1 MTSTSK
7 ADAAR
12 QGELF
17 RDAGVMR
24 ATLNRREMIDREELR
39 FLDFQAENGE
49 ATTGDTVDDLADEFG
64 DGGKWRGSIP
74 LRLAREGLIVEAGWK
89 RSCRPSRHRSKITRW
104 AIADRE
110 AVDRRRF
117 ALRTMLAALDAARN
131 GTGPTSGIVEPVETA
146 ITHPPTSGDSTNGKA
161 V

>member
-1 MTSTSK
+1 MTETSK
-7 ADAAR
+7 ANASR
-12 QGELF
+12 LGELL
-17 RDAGVMR
+17 REAGVMR
-24 ATLNRREMIDREELR
+24 ATLNCRELIDREELR
-39 FLDFQAENGE
+39 FLDCVAANGE
-49 ATTGDTVDDLADEFG
+49 VTSDDTVNDLADEYG
-64 DGGKWRGSIP
+64 DGGKWRGAIP
-74 LRLAREGLIVEAGWK
+74 LRLAREGLIVAAGWK
-89 RSCRPSRHRSKITRW
+89 RSCRPSRHGSKITRW

-117 ALRTMLAALDAARN
+117 TLRTKLAALDAAQN

>member
-12 QGELF
+12 LGELL

-39 FLDFQAENGE
+39 FLDCQAENGE
-49 ATTGDTVDDLADEFG
+49 ATTDDTVDDLADEFG

-104 AIADRE
+104 AIANRE

>member
-1 MTSTSK
+1 MTASTRT
-7 ADAAR
+7 AATR
-12 QGELF
+12 QGELL
-17 RDAGVMR
+17 RDAGLMR

-39 FLDFQAENGE
+39 FLDCLAANGE
-49 ATTGDTVDDLADEFG
+49 ATTDDTVDDLADEYG

-104 AIADRE
+104 AIANRE
-110 AVDRRRF
+110 AVDRLRF
-117 ALRTMLAALDAARN
+117 ALRTMLDALDAARN

-146 ITHPPTSGDSTNGKA
+146 ITHPPTSGEANDGKA